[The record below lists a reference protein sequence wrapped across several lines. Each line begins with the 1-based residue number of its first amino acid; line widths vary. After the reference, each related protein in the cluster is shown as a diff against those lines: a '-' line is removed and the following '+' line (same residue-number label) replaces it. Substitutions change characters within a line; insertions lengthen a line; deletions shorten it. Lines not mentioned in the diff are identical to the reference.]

1 MKKAKLDKNF
11 VDPPVKGGLDLKVA
25 LAKGNFIEAEEIL
38 AGFETLKSERVAK
51 RWEMRY
57 LAPDERA
64 IFFIR
69 VFAPNALLLRIIM
82 NNAKR
87 NVDDSEGN
95 EIPRRGTS

>member
-25 LAKGNFIEAEEIL
+25 LAKG
-38 AGFETLKSERVAK
+38 KRVAK
-51 RWEMRY
+51 RGEMRY